1 MERCIDQI
9 RPSFGCGIPFAFR
22 SPSKDRKKIMD
33 TSSEIKLAVISSRIH
48 SFKKEL
54 LEYSDCHGF
63 TPVPSS
69 GCTSDCTVVLLYR
82 NLVWIE
88 RWVTV

>member
-1 MERCIDQI
+1 MEHCFDQI
-9 RPSFGCGIPFAFR
+9 KPSFGCSISFAFE
-22 SPSKDRKKIMD
+22 SPSKDREKI
-33 TSSEIKLAVISSRIH
+33 KFVVISSRIH
-48 SFKKEL
+48 SKKKL

-63 TPVPSS
+63 TPVLSS
-69 GCTSDCTVVLLYR
+69 GCTSDCTVDLLYR